1 MFSPAGQA
9 WLQGGKRSKYTGRLV
24 RHAPVLLARLEPTS
38 RVIAYGLSI
47 DDLLVQQAELVDIAI
62 GHHLNLCNALEVG
75 RIAEQMGVTFL
86 QLEVFGHG
94 DFVPDRGTR
103 RDFAV
108 LSFEQRE
115 KAGLD
120 RQARDL
126 DRVFRG
132 RTPAEGAWHE
142 DVNVA
147 RTVNPHRDL
156 DLALEI
162 AQIGNAR
169 GRDVGNAMRHRDA
182 RHVLAGAEDI
192 ARGRPQCW
200 GGGGPRRRRRRARA
214 LHAGVHV
221 RLVVV
226 TDIENVV
233 VAFEHAGQAA
243 EADVGRAAVT
253 TLRDDAHA
261 GAPQRPLAWGD
272 AS

>member
-9 WLQGGKRSKYTGRLV
+9 WLHGGKRSRYTGRV
-24 RHAPVLLARLEPTS
+24 VAPAPVFLARLEPAS
-38 RVIAYGLSI
+38 EVIAYGLSI

-86 QLEVFGHG
+86 QLEVFGHR
-94 DFVPDRGTR
+94 DFVPDRRTC

-108 LSFEQRE
+108 LRFEQRE

-126 DRVFRG
+126 DRVFRS

-147 RTVNPHRDL
+147 RTVKPHRDL

-169 GRDVGNAMRHRDA
+169 GGDVGNAVRHRDA
-182 RHVLAGAEDI
+182 RHVFAGAEDI
-192 ARGRPQCW
+192 AWGRPQCR

-226 TDIENVV
+226 TDVEHVV
-233 VAFEHAGQAA
+233 VAFEHARQAA
-243 EADVGRAAVT
+243 KADVGRATVT
-253 TLRDDAHA
+253 ALRDNAC
-261 GAPQRPLAWGD
+261 
-272 AS
+272 